1 VKYQE
6 KRGRLCSGSSSACLN
21 VLSECEEVRSLWRL
35 NLSRVSPKVILCSDR
50 PNDIYT
56 KAKSRLRSMTL
67 GQRMDVEGILLKL
80 GIAEYVA
87 ISFASE
93 VTSLQQDV
101 ATRKGLGIWSKAEA
115 IVDHRLEGLAPST
128 RSLLNHLWSND
139 DEVRSLRGLA

>member
-1 VKYQE
+1 
-6 KRGRLCSGSSSACLN
+6 
-21 VLSECEEVRSLWRL
+21 
-35 NLSRVSPKVILCSDR
+35 
-50 PNDIYT
+50 
-56 KAKSRLRSMTL
+56 MTL